1 MLVGGVL
8 AIKREHLFKVNG
20 FSNLYWGW
28 GGVDDDMAYR
38 IKHKNLKIIRP
49 PASVARY
56 AMVKHHQR
64 PESPN
69 NIRMA
74 LVRMAWYRMNKDGL
88 STAKY
93 RLVSKQVLPLYTH
106 LLVGIGHNH
115 KWHFSSSQKLI
126 INLDHRNRRR
136 PYPAGWL

>member
-1 MLVGGVL
+1 M
-8 AIKREHLFKVNG
+8 I
-20 FSNLYWGW
+20 
-28 GGVDDDMAYR
+28 
-38 IKHKNLKIIRP
+38 
-49 PASVARY
+49 
-56 AMVKHHQR
+56 KHHQR

-74 LVRMAWYRMNKDGL
+74 LVRMAWYCMNKDGL

-106 LLVGIGHNH
+106 LLVDIGQNL

-126 INLDHRNRRR
+126 INLWPLEPSAARSCRKQPVLAAHLYARAIVSTGRRCAR
-136 PYPAGWL
+136 SLRQKPR